1 MISLIAILTLVMVV
15 SSFFNGRLFY
25 GYSLS
30 LRGFRVTATAA
41 SAHDNIFYGVA
52 DVAIFQWM
60 VALLSSQCWLLA
72 SSAGR

>member
-41 SAHDNIFYGVA
+41 SAHDIFYGIA